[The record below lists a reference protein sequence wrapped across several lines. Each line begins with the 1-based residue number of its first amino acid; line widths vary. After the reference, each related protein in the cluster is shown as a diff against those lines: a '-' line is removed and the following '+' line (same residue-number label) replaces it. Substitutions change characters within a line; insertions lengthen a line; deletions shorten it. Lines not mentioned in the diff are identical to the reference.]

1 MQKFL
6 YYWLMLVGLGH
17 FLLGLVFI
25 VVAKTSLMTPYVAG
39 LYAAFDVGFE
49 TNVDQLMRSM
59 LQLFGP
65 TVASW
70 GLLFC
75 MAVYHY
81 VAQGTAAIKLALI
94 TAVLVW
100 FCLDTGVSAA
110 SGMYS
115 HLWINTP
122 VVVLILLPLWFL
134 QPRARVATGAQ
145 L

>member
-1 MQKFL
+1 MQKIL

-17 FLLGLVFI
+17 FVLGLVFI
-25 VVAKTSLMTPYVAG
+25 LVAKTGLMTPYVAG
-39 LYAAFDVGFE
+39 LYAAFDVGFDTE
-49 TNVDQLMRSM
+49 VDQLTRSM

-81 VAQGTAAIKLALI
+81 VVSGTAVFKLALM

-100 FCLDTGVSAA
+100 FCLDSGVSAVN
-110 SGMYS
+110 GMYS

-122 VVVLILLPLWFL
+122 VAILILLPLWLL
-134 QPRARVATGAQ
+134 QPGPSMAKGSD